1 MNSNLNND
9 TGDLVLQ
16 LRNNGTGTELCMII
30 DGDYYSMGNKVLNA
44 ANFSSYALPLAGGTM
59 NGTIWSAHVY
69 PKTTLSYNFG
79 SSEYE
84 YNATFSRTIF
94 VRHIEPAKNVNDDIY
109 LNYGSRNGCVR
120 VWSALSMEGVA
131 SIHNLPIDGGIF
143 WNPYVESAEDDTDAA
158 SITLHANGVGG
169 GTELRLTMAND
180 PDDVINLNPASWVYL
195 KSKATFRVDDS
206 WLRINETGSF
216 GSGVYFGPSE
226 VRTDNC
232 FRIGDNGSAFG
243 AYNNGDMWCA
253 FRLIVG
259 DRGVSFW
266 KDSEGGNI
274 EIFSGNGH
282 TNSWQI
288 DSYNGNLR
296 LYTYRESDGVFCG
309 NTLYQTDGFW
319 ANAYWASQAG
329 TLARGG
335 NGAYPM
341 TFHWSGQDGQ
351 PSWLWGGNDGTNMY
365 VYNPANFSVNYA
377 NSCYRSSYT
386 YYVDNFSTSDPQND
400 SVDSFR
406 VSTIDEYGVSSPSI
420 NPTGDWYH
428 HFTKGGKYS
437 FDLATA
443 YHSDYY
449 FVRRKVNGTLQPYQ
463 RVVTGPAQIYG
474 SSLPGAASDGNVFF
488 LI

>member
-143 WNPYVESAEDDTDAA
+143 WNPYVESAEDNSDAA

-180 PDDVINLNPASWVYL
+180 PNDVINLNPASWVYL

-216 GSGVYFGPSE
+216 ASGIYCGGSIL
-226 VRTDNC
+226 RTDNVLQV
-232 FRIGDNGSAFG
+232 GNNGSAFYALSDG
-243 AYNNGDMWCA
+243 
-253 FRLIVG
+253 RLYCSYHAQIGSSLSLWTDV
-259 DRGVSFW
+259 
-266 KDSEGGNI
+266 EGGNI
-274 EIFSGNGH
+274 NIKSGNGH
-282 TNSWQI
+282 TNSWEI
-288 DSYNGNLR
+288 DSYNGDLR
-296 LYTYRESDGVFCG
+296 LYTWRESDGAYLG
-309 NTLYQTDGFW
+309 TTLYQEDGCWSKARWARNSDYSTVSYFIESSSGGFRNSSLSYLCTNNAFDYANW
-319 ANAYWASQAG
+319 QYDIIMDHGASDYRTILQFPYWGSPRYRKKEGDIWGNYQDFITSENYTSYCIPANAYISTTTNVDGDAILKIHGRADLGCLLLTNEGWAGYGWDDPYTAGLSQVIG
-329 TLARGG
+329 R
-335 NGAYPM
+335 
-341 TFHWSGQDGQ
+341 
-351 PSWLWGGNDGTNMY
+351 
-365 VYNPANFSVNYA
+365 VYFKL
-377 NSCYRSSYT
+377 
-386 YYVDNFSTSDPQND
+386 
-400 SVDSFR
+400 
-406 VSTIDEYGVSSPSI
+406 G
-420 NPTGDWYH
+420 
-428 HFTKGGKYS
+428 
-437 FDLATA
+437 
-443 YHSDYY
+443 
-449 FVRRKVNGTLQPYQ
+449 
-463 RVVTGPAQIYG
+463 
-474 SSLPGAASDGNVFF
+474 
-488 LI
+488 